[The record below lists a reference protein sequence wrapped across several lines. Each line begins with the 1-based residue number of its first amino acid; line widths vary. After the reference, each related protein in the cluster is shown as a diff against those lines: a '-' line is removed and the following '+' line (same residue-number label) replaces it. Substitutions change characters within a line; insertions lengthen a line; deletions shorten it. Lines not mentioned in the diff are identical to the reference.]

1 MQLDTGVNHSTS
13 PQEKKKKKE
22 RDLHLVLKFNGF
34 IVNLMIG
41 KATAWEDDFCLGA
54 APCDCVLHALFWQS
68 IQLSCLPFIHS
79 LQETAVNDLS

>member
-13 PQEKKKKKE
+13 PQKKKKKKE

-41 KATAWEDDFCLGA
+41 KATA
-54 APCDCVLHALFWQS
+54 
-68 IQLSCLPFIHS
+68 
-79 LQETAVNDLS
+79 